1 MFKEISIGA
10 RKVALLAN
18 GATPLY
24 YKQTFHKDLI
34 SKVYGSDDQ
43 IAEVND
49 CAPEVAFIMA
59 KQASNAKDPTI
70 SLSTLSFEE
79 YVKWLEGFEATNLLF
94 KADEIMDIYFH
105 DGQPSAEAKKKQGK
119 RKE

>member
-10 RKVALLAN
+10 RKVAMLAN

-43 IAEVND
+43 VAEVND
-49 CAPEVAFIMA
+49 CAPELAFIMS
-59 KQASNAKDPTI
+59 KQAEKEKDPTI
-70 SLSTLSFEE
+70 SMNALNYDAFIE
-79 YVKWLEGFEATNLLF
+79 WLEGFEATTLLF
-94 KADEIMDIYFH
+94 AADEIMGIYFH

>member
-34 SKVYGSDDQ
+34 SKVYGSEDQ
-43 IAEVND
+43 IGEVND
-49 CAPEVAFIMA
+49 CAPELAFIMA
-59 KQASNAKDPTI
+59 KQAEKAKDPTI
-70 SLSTLSFEE
+70 SMDTLSFDEF
-79 YVKWLEGFEATNLLF
+79 VKWLEKFEATNLLF
-94 KADEIMDIYFH
+94 AADEIMEIYFH
-105 DGQPSAEAKKKQGK
+105 DGQPSAEAKKKPGK
-119 RKE
+119 QKE